1 MKNTGI
7 TYTSAERSPVIL
19 PEMAELLPPLSAEQ
33 LDALEADLIKNGCY
47 APIIVNEDMVII
59 DGHNRQAL
67 CEKHDLPYTMAVFSF
82 EDLLEAKQWA
92 LDTQKGRRNLEKW
105 ELGKIALKL
114 KPEIEAKAK
123 ANMAA
128 GGQNFRPSEAEE
140 GSATLPN
147 LPSVEKA
154 VDTRKE
160 LAEAVG
166 LGERTM
172 GKVMQIDENAPDAI
186 KEALDKKELSINK
199 GYDLTR
205 QLQDVPEDQREQ
217 AAVELLEYEKAK
229 KDLKQQNAEIDRRGK
244 VANLFCKAYEKAS
257 LLTATEENVRCWT
270 EGTRMTLEE
279 LQDTVKESREIA
291 QVFAA
296 IADIIEQ
303 KILPADWRN
312 TGSAEHIPCEVASCA
327 RCFLFASGRTC
338 SAVGRFRIDPVK
350 RRSVPDGMTGFAAI
364 RLLPAG
370 CSGSAGWSWESRSLP
385 FWTITMS
392 GSKTTA
398 LWTAPSMMTC
408 ALSRWRETAADGTLW
423 CLRIALMKSRNGRC
437 IRSGAALRPRS
448 SVAIRSARWKNT

>member
-33 LDALEADLIKNGCY
+33 SAALEEDLLRNGCY
-47 APIIVNEDMVII
+47 SPIIVNEDMVII

-67 CEKHDLPYTMAVFSF
+67 CEKHGLPYTMAVFSF

-92 LDTQKGRRNLEKW
+92 LDTQKNRRNLEKW

-114 KPEIEAKAK
+114 KPEIEAKAR
-123 ANMAA
+123 ANMVA
-128 GGQNFRPSEAEE
+128 GGQNYRPKE
-140 GSATLPN
+140 GLTTLSN
-147 LPSVEKA
+147 LPSVETA
-154 VDTRKE
+154 VNTRKE
-160 LAEAVG
+160 LADAVG
-166 LGERTM
+166 IGEVTM
-172 GKVMQIDENAPDAI
+172 GKVMQIDENAPEVI

-205 QLQDVPEDQREQ
+205 QLQEVPEDQREQ

-244 VANLFCKAYEKAS
+244 VANTFCKAYEKAS
-257 LLTATEENVRCWT
+257 LLTAAEEDVRCWT
-270 EGTRMTLEE
+270 EGTRMTPEE

-312 TGSAEHIPCEVASCA
+312 TGPAEDIPCEVAS
-327 RCFLFASGRTC
+327 
-338 SAVGRFRIDPVK
+338 
-350 RRSVPDGMTGFAAI
+350 
-364 RLLPAG
+364 
-370 CSGSAGWSWESRSLP
+370 
-385 FWTITMS
+385 
-392 GSKTTA
+392 
-398 LWTAPSMMTC
+398 
-408 ALSRWRETAADGTLW
+408 
-423 CLRIALMKSRNGRC
+423 
-437 IRSGAALRPRS
+437 
-448 SVAIRSARWKNT
+448 

>member
-47 APIIVNEDMVII
+47 APIIVNEDLVII

-114 KPEIEAKAK
+114 KPEIEAKAR
-123 ANMAA
+123 ANQ
-128 GGQNFRPSEAEE
+128 GTRTDL
-140 GSATLPN
+140 SATLPE
-147 LPSVEKA
+147 SSDA

-172 GKVMQIDENAPDAI
+172 GKVMQIDENAPKAI

-205 QLQDVPEDQREQ
+205 QLQEVPEDQREQ
-217 AAVELLEYEKAK
+217 AAAELLEYEKAK
-229 KDLKQQNAEIDRRGK
+229 KELKQQEAEIDRRGK
-244 VANLFCKAYEKAS
+244 VANIFCKAYEKAA
-257 LLTATEENVRCWT
+257 LLTAAEEDVRCWT
-270 EGTRMTLEE
+270 EGTRMTPEE

-312 TGSAEHIPCEVASCA
+312 TGPAEDIPCEVAS
-327 RCFLFASGRTC
+327 
-338 SAVGRFRIDPVK
+338 
-350 RRSVPDGMTGFAAI
+350 
-364 RLLPAG
+364 
-370 CSGSAGWSWESRSLP
+370 
-385 FWTITMS
+385 
-392 GSKTTA
+392 
-398 LWTAPSMMTC
+398 
-408 ALSRWRETAADGTLW
+408 
-423 CLRIALMKSRNGRC
+423 
-437 IRSGAALRPRS
+437 
-448 SVAIRSARWKNT
+448 

>member
-7 TYTSAERSPVIL
+7 TYTSAERSPVIQ

-33 LDALEADLIKNGCY
+33 LDALETDLVNNGCY
-47 APIIVNEDMVII
+47 SPIIVNEDMAII

-67 CEKHDLPYTMAVFSF
+67 CEKHGLPYTMAVFSF

-114 KPEIEAKAK
+114 KPEIEAKAR
-123 ANMAA
+123 ANQ
-128 GGQNFRPSEAEE
+128 GTRTDL
-140 GSATLPN
+140 SATLPESSDA
-147 LPSVEKA
+147 L
-154 VDTRKE
+154 DTRKE

-217 AAVELLEYEKAK
+217 AAAELLEYEKAK

-244 VANLFCKAYEKAS
+244 VANTFCKAYEKAS

-312 TGSAEHIPCEVASCA
+312 TGPAEDIPCEVAS
-327 RCFLFASGRTC
+327 
-338 SAVGRFRIDPVK
+338 
-350 RRSVPDGMTGFAAI
+350 
-364 RLLPAG
+364 
-370 CSGSAGWSWESRSLP
+370 
-385 FWTITMS
+385 
-392 GSKTTA
+392 
-398 LWTAPSMMTC
+398 
-408 ALSRWRETAADGTLW
+408 
-423 CLRIALMKSRNGRC
+423 
-437 IRSGAALRPRS
+437 
-448 SVAIRSARWKNT
+448 

>member
-59 DGHNRQAL
+59 DGHNRQAM
-67 CEKHDLPYTMAVFSF
+67 CEKHGLPYTMAVFSF

-114 KPEIEAKAK
+114 KPEIEAKAR
-123 ANMAA
+123 ANQ
-128 GGQNFRPSEAEE
+128 GTRTDL
-140 GSATLPN
+140 SATLPE
-147 LPSVEKA
+147 SSDA

-172 GKVMQIDENAPDAI
+172 GKVMQIDENAPEAI

-205 QLQDVPEDQREQ
+205 QLQEVPEDQREQ
-217 AAVELLEYEKAK
+217 AAAELLEYEKAK
-229 KDLKQQNAEIDRRGK
+229 KELKQQEAEIDRRGK
-244 VANLFCKAYEKAS
+244 VANIFCKAYEKAA

-270 EGTRMTLEE
+270 DGTRMTQEE

-291 QVFAA
+291 RVFAA

-312 TGSAEHIPCEVASCA
+312 SDHTDDAPDEVAS
-327 RCFLFASGRTC
+327 
-338 SAVGRFRIDPVK
+338 
-350 RRSVPDGMTGFAAI
+350 
-364 RLLPAG
+364 
-370 CSGSAGWSWESRSLP
+370 
-385 FWTITMS
+385 
-392 GSKTTA
+392 
-398 LWTAPSMMTC
+398 
-408 ALSRWRETAADGTLW
+408 
-423 CLRIALMKSRNGRC
+423 
-437 IRSGAALRPRS
+437 
-448 SVAIRSARWKNT
+448 

>member
-7 TYTSAERSPVIL
+7 TYTSAERSPVVL

-33 LDALEADLIKNGCY
+33 LDALETDLVNNGCY
-47 APIIVNEDMVII
+47 SPIIVNEDMAII

-67 CEKHDLPYTMAVFSF
+67 CEKHGLPYTMAVFSF

-114 KPEIEAKAK
+114 KPEIEAKAR
-123 ANMAA
+123 ANQ
-128 GGQNFRPSEAEE
+128 GTRTDL
-140 GSATLPN
+140 SATLPE
-147 LPSVEKA
+147 SSDA

-217 AAVELLEYEKAK
+217 AAAELLEYEKAK
-229 KDLKQQNAEIDRRGK
+229 KDLKQQNAEIDRKGK
-244 VANLFCKAYEKAS
+244 VANTFCKAYEKAS

-303 KILPADWRN
+303 KILPADWRCVD
-312 TGSAEHIPCEVASCA
+312 AESEENDAQ
-327 RCFLFASGRTC
+327 
-338 SAVGRFRIDPVK
+338 
-350 RRSVPDGMTGFAAI
+350 PDGN
-364 RLLPAG
+364 PA
-370 CSGSAGWSWESRSLP
+370 
-385 FWTITMS
+385 
-392 GSKTTA
+392 
-398 LWTAPSMMTC
+398 
-408 ALSRWRETAADGTLW
+408 
-423 CLRIALMKSRNGRC
+423 
-437 IRSGAALRPRS
+437 
-448 SVAIRSARWKNT
+448 

>member
-114 KPEIEAKAK
+114 KPEIEAKAR
-123 ANMAA
+123 ANQ
-128 GGQNFRPSEAEE
+128 GTRTDLL
-140 GSATLPN
+140 ATLPE
-147 LPSVEKA
+147 SSDT

-172 GKVMQIDENAPDAI
+172 GKVMQIDENAPEVI

-217 AAVELLEYEKAK
+217 AAAELLEYEKAK

-244 VANLFCKAYEKAS
+244 VANTFCKAYEKAS
-257 LLTATEENVRCWT
+257 LLTAAEEDVRCWT

-312 TGSAEHIPCEVASCA
+312 TGPAEDIPCEVAS
-327 RCFLFASGRTC
+327 
-338 SAVGRFRIDPVK
+338 
-350 RRSVPDGMTGFAAI
+350 
-364 RLLPAG
+364 
-370 CSGSAGWSWESRSLP
+370 
-385 FWTITMS
+385 
-392 GSKTTA
+392 
-398 LWTAPSMMTC
+398 
-408 ALSRWRETAADGTLW
+408 
-423 CLRIALMKSRNGRC
+423 
-437 IRSGAALRPRS
+437 
-448 SVAIRSARWKNT
+448 

>member
-33 LDALEADLIKNGCY
+33 LDALETDLVNNGCY
-47 APIIVNEDMVII
+47 SPIIVNEDMAII

-67 CEKHDLPYTMAVFSF
+67 CEKHGLPYTMAVFSF

-114 KPEIEAKAK
+114 KPEIEAKAR
-123 ANMAA
+123 ANQ
-128 GGQNFRPSEAEE
+128 GTRTDL
-140 GSATLPN
+140 SATLPE
-147 LPSVEKA
+147 SSDA

-217 AAVELLEYEKAK
+217 AAAELLEYEKAK
-229 KDLKQQNAEIDRRGK
+229 KDLKQQNAEIDRKGK
-244 VANLFCKAYEKAS
+244 VANTFCKAYEKAS

-303 KILPADWRN
+303 KILPTDWRN
-312 TGSAEHIPCEVASCA
+312 TGPADDIPCEVAS
-327 RCFLFASGRTC
+327 
-338 SAVGRFRIDPVK
+338 
-350 RRSVPDGMTGFAAI
+350 
-364 RLLPAG
+364 
-370 CSGSAGWSWESRSLP
+370 
-385 FWTITMS
+385 
-392 GSKTTA
+392 
-398 LWTAPSMMTC
+398 
-408 ALSRWRETAADGTLW
+408 
-423 CLRIALMKSRNGRC
+423 
-437 IRSGAALRPRS
+437 
-448 SVAIRSARWKNT
+448 

>member
-19 PEMAELLPPLSAEQ
+19 PEMAGLLPPLSAEQ

-47 APIIVNEDMVII
+47 APIIVNEDMVIV

-67 CEKHDLPYTMAVFSF
+67 CEKHGLPYTMAVFSF

-114 KPEIEAKAK
+114 KPEIEAKAR
-123 ANMAA
+123 ANQ
-128 GGQNFRPSEAEE
+128 GTRTDL
-140 GSATLPN
+140 SATLPE
-147 LPSVEKA
+147 SSDT
-154 VDTRKE
+154 VDTRKK

-172 GKVMQIDENAPDAI
+172 GKVMQIDENAPEVI

-205 QLQDVPEDQREQ
+205 QLQEVPEDQREQ
-217 AAVELLEYEKAK
+217 AAAELLEYEKAK

-244 VANLFCKAYEKAS
+244 VANIFCKAYEKAA

-270 EGTRMTLEE
+270 EGTRMTPEE

-312 TGSAEHIPCEVASCA
+312 TGPAEDIPCEVAS
-327 RCFLFASGRTC
+327 
-338 SAVGRFRIDPVK
+338 
-350 RRSVPDGMTGFAAI
+350 
-364 RLLPAG
+364 
-370 CSGSAGWSWESRSLP
+370 
-385 FWTITMS
+385 
-392 GSKTTA
+392 
-398 LWTAPSMMTC
+398 
-408 ALSRWRETAADGTLW
+408 
-423 CLRIALMKSRNGRC
+423 
-437 IRSGAALRPRS
+437 
-448 SVAIRSARWKNT
+448 